1 MEIGKSQF
9 DGLVEVIGRY
19 SKPIAASVQYF
30 AKKVTSKF
38 SVEIAAVFLFMGVW
52 YMEGYCSPWR
62 LVPIL

>member
-38 SVEIAAVFLFMGVW
+38 SVEIAAVFH
-52 YMEGYCSPWR
+52 
-62 LVPIL
+62 ILRNNKRPHRTSR